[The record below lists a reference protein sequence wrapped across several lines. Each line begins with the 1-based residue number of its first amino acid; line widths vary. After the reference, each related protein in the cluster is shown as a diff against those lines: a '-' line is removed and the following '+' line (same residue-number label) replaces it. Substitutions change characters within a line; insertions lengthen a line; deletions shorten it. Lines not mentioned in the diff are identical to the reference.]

1 MAGPF
6 AVLHEAVTVLD
17 ASGGQRGRLQLW
29 SSTVGFVLRFGGALE
44 VLVLRV
50 EERAVSLKTHR

>member
-6 AVLHEAVTVLD
+6 AVLHEASQFCAFLAGSAVAYSLVLD
-17 ASGGQRGRLQLW
+17 GSGW
-29 SSTVGFVLRFGGALE
+29 PSCGGALE
-44 VLVLRV
+44 VLLLRV